1 MCPYQSAIV
10 SALKTRH
17 CVPETKKLM
26 DIPNRERNKIT
37 NKDDDTNI
45 LWDLREIRANILRE
59 EKKEILTVSKFQ
71 LVVFLLY
78 QLENNPSF
86 A

>member
-1 MCPYQSAIV
+1 M
-10 SALKTRH
+10 
-17 CVPETKKLM
+17 
-26 DIPNRERNKIT
+26 T
-37 NKDDDTNI
+37 NEDDDTNV
-45 LWDLREIRANILRE
+45 LWDLREIRANILLE
-59 EKKEILTVSKFQ
+59 EKKEILTVSTFQ